1 MTIPQ
6 LLESFRTLGPT
17 PAIAGDR
24 GDVTYARLAERVSAW
39 SSRRPLPEGAV
50 VAIVDEFGPESVERL
65 LALWARGC
73 IVIPIA
79 TSTNQA
85 RPVEI
90 SQAEYVIRNGE
101 VRRTGVRAKHALY
114 EELRARKSPGLVLFT
129 SGTTSLPKGVVH
141 DLHAILRKVSR
152 TGRTHRTLGFLGFD
166 HIGGQNTLLY
176 CLAHGGCL
184 VTTADRSPD
193 KVCEAIETNRVE
205 LLPTTP
211 TFLRLLLLNQA
222 YERHDLNSLKLITYG
237 SEPMPESTLNTLNA
251 VLPEVAK
258 LQQYGM
264 SELGVLRSR
273 SRADDSTWIKLGGPE
288 FEVRVVDGRLEVKA
302 ETAMLGYLNAPSP
315 FTEDG
320 WLQTGD
326 VAEQDGEW
334 IRILGRRSDVI
345 NVGGEKVH
353 PAEVESVLESM
364 PGVAFATVH
373 GEPNAIVGNVVVAR
387 VRLSEAE
394 NPADFRSRMRAFCAD
409 HMPRHMVP
417 QRVEFVDAEPSGM
430 KKNRAA

>member
-6 LLESFRTLGPT
+6 LLESFRTLGPA

-24 GDVTYARLAERVSAW
+24 GDVTYARLAERVRVW
-39 SSRRPLPEGAV
+39 SDRRPLPEGSV
-50 VAIVDEFGPESVERL
+50 VAVVDEFGPESVERL
-65 LALWARGC
+65 LALWARNC
-73 IVIPIA
+73 IVVPIS
-79 TSTNQA
+79 TGTNQA

-114 EELRARKSPGLVLFT
+114 HELRERKAPGLVLFT
-129 SGTTSLPKGVVH
+129 SGTTAQPKGVVH
-141 DLHAILRKVSR
+141 DLGALLRKVAR
-152 TGRTHRTLGFLGFD
+152 RGQTHRTVGFLGFD

-176 CLAHGGCL
+176 CLSHGGCL

-193 KVCEAIETNRVE
+193 KVCEAIAANRAE

-211 TFLRLLLLNQA
+211 TFLRLLLLGQA
-222 YERHDLNSLKLITYG
+222 YERYDLSSLKLITYG
-237 SEPMPESTLNTLNA
+237 SEPMPESTLNALNEA
-251 VLPEVAK
+251 LPDVPK

-273 SRADDSTWIKLGGPE
+273 SKADDSTWIKLGGPE

-334 IRILGRRSDVI
+334 IRVLGRRSEVI

-373 GEPNAIVGNVVVAR
+373 GEPNALVGNVVVAR
-387 VRLSEAE
+387 VRLTENESPAE
-394 NPADFRSRMRAFCAD
+394 FRTRMRAFCAER
-409 HMPRHMVP
+409 MPRHMVP
-417 QRVEFVDAEPSGM
+417 QRVEFVDAEPNGI
-430 KKNRAA
+430 KKQRAA

>member
-6 LLESFRTLGPT
+6 LLESFRAHGPA

-24 GDVTYARLAERVSAW
+24 GDVTYARLAERVQAW
-39 SSRRPLPEGAV
+39 STRRPLPEGAV
-50 VAIVDEFGPESVERL
+50 VAVVDEFGPESVERL

-73 IVIPIA
+73 IVVPIA
-79 TSTNQA
+79 TSINQA

-101 VRRTGVRAKHALY
+101 VRRTGVRANHALY
-114 EELRARKSPGLVLFT
+114 DVLRMRKSPGLVLFT
-129 SGTTSLPKGVVH
+129 SGTTALPKGVVH
-141 DLHAILRKVSR
+141 DLGALLRKVARS
-152 TGRTHRTLGFLGFD
+152 GRTHRTVGFLGFD

-193 KVCEAIETNRVE
+193 KVCEAIQANRAE

-222 YERHDLNSLKLITYG
+222 YERYDLSSLRLITYG
-237 SEPMPESTLNTLNA
+237 SEPMPDSTLNALNEA
-251 VLPEVAK
+251 LPEVSK

-273 SRADDSTWIKLGGPE
+273 SRGDDSTWVKLGGPE

-334 IRILGRRSDVI
+334 IRVLGRRSDVI

-373 GEPNAIVGNVVVAR
+373 GEPNALVGNVVVAR
-387 VRLSEAE
+387 VRLSAE
-394 NPADFRSRMRAFCAD
+394 ESLPDFRTRMRAFFSD
-409 HMPRHMVP
+409 RTPRHMVP
-417 QRVEFVDAEPSGM
+417 QRIEIVEAEPTGF
-430 KKNRAA
+430 KKQRAA